1 MVHLIIQ
8 LFLLSCIFLKQLNTC
23 VKAKPVFLNTY
34 SVLHMSFQT
43 VYKLGHLG
51 NYDPI
56 FYRLGKFIDLVQLSL
71 SCDQP
76 LAAPWTAALQSSLSF
91 TISQSLLRLMPI
103 ESVMP
108 SNHFILCRPLLLLP
122 SLFPSMGVFS
132 NELALC
138 IRWPKCWEL

>member
-43 VYKLGHLG
+43 VYKLGYLG

-56 FYRLGKFIDLVQLSL
+56 FYRLGKFIDLVQFS
-71 SCDQP
+71 
-76 LAAPWTAALQSSLSF
+76 
-91 TISQSLLRLMPI
+91 R
-103 ESVMP
+103 SVVTNPCSPMDCSTPVFPVLHHLPELTQTHVHWVRDAIQP
-108 SNHFILCRPLLLLP
+108 SN
-122 SLFPSMGVFS
+122 
-132 NELALC
+132 
-138 IRWPKCWEL
+138 PKDFYVT

>member
-91 TISQSLLRLMPI
+91 TISQSLLKLMSI
-103 ESVMP
+103 EFVML
-108 SNHFILCRPLLLLP
+108 SNHLI
-122 SLFPSMGVFS
+122 
-132 NELALC
+132 
-138 IRWPKCWEL
+138 PKIFM